1 MISLQR
7 TGTQPSA
14 AAGSPLLKRSN
25 GAVGAAAAAPAGAA
39 LAHAQLKEVTAD
51 IKGLVTI

>member
-1 MISLQR
+1 MISLQW

-25 GAVGAAAAAPAGAA
+25 GAAAEPAGAA